1 MDVEKKIVWIAA
13 SVQFVNII
21 DFMMVMPLGP
31 DISKV
36 LAISNS
42 DIGVICGCYTLAI
55 ALSGIVCARFIDR
68 FDRKIVA
75 IVSVAGLSLATLS
88 AAFAWDLYSLIGARI
103 LAGCFGGPAAAIS
116 LSMVTDVVPPQRRGK
131 AMAVVMGSFSLSS
144 IVAIPFGLELAR
156 LGNWE
161 SPFYAISILGILV
174 VLVIIKITP
183 SMTEHVAKKD
193 NPVVSI
199 LTLLKNRDNLMA
211 MLMMASAMFT
221 SFLIIPNIS
230 AFFQFN
236 QGYPRESLGMLYMV
250 GGVFSLGM
258 IQLGGRLSD
267 KIGPITTNIAGTIVL
282 ILFIYDGFIHE
293 PLTPLL
299 LIFVMFMG
307 NVCIRNVSATSE
319 ASKLPKPHERA
330 AFMALLSSVQH
341 GANGIAAL
349 LSSAMLMT
357 LNNGVLVG
365 MKRVAILSVVIA
377 LLQPYFLMRIYK
389 SRPRY
394 P

>member
-1 MDVEKKIVWIAA
+1 MNVEKKNVWIAA

-31 DISKV
+31 DISKM
-36 LAISNS
+36 LAITNS

-55 ALSGIVCARFIDR
+55 AFSGIICARFIDR

-88 AAFAWDLYSLIGARI
+88 AAFACDLYSLIGARI

-161 SPFYAISILGILV
+161 SPFYAISIIGILV
-174 VLVIIKITP
+174 VLVIIKYTP
-183 SMTEHVAKKD
+183 SMTEHLAKKD

-199 LTLLKNRDNLMA
+199 LALLKNRDNLMA

-221 SFLIIPNIS
+221 SFLIIPNVS

-236 QGYPRESLGMLYMV
+236 QGYPRESLWMLYMV

-267 KIGPITTNIAGTIVL
+267 KIGSITTNITGTIVL

-319 ASKLPKPHERA
+319 ASKSPKPHERA

-357 LNNGVLVG
+357 VGNGVLVG
-365 MKRVAILSVVIA
+365 MERVAILAVVIA
-377 LLQPYFLMRIYK
+377 LLQPYFLMKIYK
-389 SRPRY
+389 SRPRCS
-394 P
+394 